1 LKSRFSAEVQK
12 RNKEGNEQKNG
23 SIVQQTLPTRQKKEK
38 KKK

>member
-23 SIVQQTLPTRQKKEK
+23 SIVQQTLTTKKEK